1 MMRNSPARHSDRN
14 ECVLYRPEEGLL
26 SRGLGV
32 QAERRML
39 VEDRGE
45 ASKGNLELAKGDILR
60 VQFGSQ
66 RDELSMV
73 NEP

>member
-1 MMRNSPARHSDRN
+1 MRNSPTRHSDRN

-45 ASKGNLELAKGDILR
+45 ASKGNLELAKGDNLR